1 MQSIE
6 SKSLSNFGL
15 VKNTIEFF
23 GRHFILIFGLGV
35 VAALGRAIQLG
46 GRGEISGG
54 VDIFLEIVIAAT
66 RILTFVFVLGESK
79 IGDGVKRVISV
90 FQLDRAQ
97 WKSIGSNII
106 YRLKSNWLALLINL
120 VVYSA
125 IAMMINFLID
135 KIAYNSNL
143 LKTLQNSHI
152 LASNTTEWVLLLF
165 FKNITVI
172 PFTIIFNAFIL
183 LWITNSQQIREK

>member
-46 GRGEISGG
+46 ARGEVSGG
-54 VDIFLEIVIAAT
+54 VDSFLEIVIATA
-66 RILTFVFVLGESK
+66 RILTFLFVLGESK

-135 KIAYNSNL
+135 NIAYNSNL
-143 LKTLQNSHI
+143 LKSLQNSHI

>member
-46 GRGEISGG
+46 ARGEVSGG
-54 VDIFLEIVIAAT
+54 VDSFLEIVIATA
-66 RILTFVFVLGESK
+66 RILTFLFVLGESK

-135 KIAYNSNL
+135 NIAYNSNFL
-143 LKTLQNSHI
+143 NLFRIRISWRLTLQSGCFCFSSRI
-152 LASNTTEWVLLLF
+152 LQSSPLQLF
-165 FKNITVI
+165 SMPSFC
-172 PFTIIFNAFIL
+172 FG
-183 LWITNSQQIREK
+183 